1 MANSILGYAKEG
13 GKSAVIIHSSG
24 ESPGMFGTSLV
35 HETSHAVGIPG
46 VDDVYGVNRNI
57 ATNAVNKQPTSA
69 MKTMSQI
76 LGTVGVPTEQT
87 YVAYHNELA
96 DQNPNAWLNTNLS
109 PSTSGSVKTFSPV
122 TVKNK
127 VVANDTFTSSNTA
140 TVKIEPS
147 PNIFDWLTS
156 WARPQNE
163 QQNTMFNNY
172 QYKDGTMLLKTTRK
186 QKPNKTHKMYKV
198 TRPEKQ
204 VVKINHKKSTIKQPK
219 LTSPP
224 KVVYRPLKPIASKVK
239 VNTKV
244 MGGMLRGFDQQ
255 KPMVPRK
262 VATPPKVPKS
272 TVKTPKMPRVKQG
285 KKNVLNYF
293 Y

>member
-1 MANSILGYAKEG
+1 MW
-13 GKSAVIIHSSG
+13 
-24 ESPGMFGTSLV
+24 
-35 HETSHAVGIPG
+35 
-46 VDDVYGVNRNI
+46 
-57 ATNAVNKQPTSA
+57 
-69 MKTMSQI
+69 
-76 LGTVGVPTEQT
+76 
-87 YVAYHNELA
+87 YHNELA
-96 DQNPNAWLNTNLS
+96 DQNPSIWLNTNAS
-109 PSTSGSVKTFSPV
+109 PSASSKASAFSPV

-127 VVANDTFTSSNTA
+127 VLANDTFTSSRTA
-140 TVKIEPS
+140 TAKIEPT
-147 PNIFDWLTS
+147 PNVFDWLTS

-172 QYKDGTMLLKTTRK
+172 QYKDGTTLLKTTRK
-186 QKPNKTHKMYKV
+186 QSPNKTQKMYKA
-198 TRPEKQ
+198 TKPIKQ

-219 LTSPP
+219 LTTPP

-262 VATPPKVPKS
+262 VAASPKLPKS